1 MSHTKWVCLAVLL
14 LALICSAAFALADVE
29 INETNFPDEIFR
41 RSEYIR
47 IFQYKMKSFF
57 LHKRVITKNAYGDYK
72 VVFSEKTVITKTENE
87 RDEKSFLKAIA

>member
-1 MSHTKWVCLAVLL
+1 MKTGCAVHTPYGLRFFLR
-14 LALICSAAFALADVE
+14 LIS
-29 INETNFPDEIFR
+29 N
-41 RSEYIR
+41 IR